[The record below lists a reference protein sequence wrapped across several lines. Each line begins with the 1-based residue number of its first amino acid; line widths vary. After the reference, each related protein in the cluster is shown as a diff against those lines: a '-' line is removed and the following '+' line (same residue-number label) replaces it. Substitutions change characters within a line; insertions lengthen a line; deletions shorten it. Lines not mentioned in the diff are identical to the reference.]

1 MKRAIKKLKIKKA
14 AGIDEIPME
23 AWKYASEG
31 LKRRLWDL
39 LKMIW
44 RKKLWVYITV

>member
-1 MKRAIKKLKIKKA
+1 VDVGCQEKEEIEKEVRIAMKKLKIKKA
-14 AGIDEIPME
+14 IDGIPME

-39 LKMIW
+39 L
-44 RKKLWVYITV
+44 